1 MGHPSNTQKE
11 KQELINSQLKQQSSM
26 KRILVSDAIASLMVR
41 LIVLF
46 FYFTYLALCMFKDYV
61 AKNEKEDHL
70 LQGSMVKNKQG
81 EKSEGHNP
89 FRVRPSN
96 NKCTIA

>member
-41 LIVLF
+41 LIVLLY
-46 FYFTYLALCMFKDYV
+46 YFTYFCLGLCCKKWKGRSSASRID
-61 AKNEKEDHL
+61 
-70 LQGSMVKNKQG
+70 G
-81 EKSEGHNP
+81 EEQTG
-89 FRVRPSN
+89 REVRGTQSL
-96 NKCTIA
+96 

>member
-1 MGHPSNTQKE
+1 MMGHPSNTQKE

-41 LIVLF
+41 LIVLLY
-46 FYFTYLALCMFKDYV
+46 YFTYFAKDYV
-61 AKNEKEDHL
+61 AKNEKDDHL